1 MSLIKRIGCATST
14 GLELPWI
21 CVFDG
26 CNIKPTVRGG
36 REGSAF
42 ALSNTL
48 TIFCLNASKQ
58 GEKGEGVSNER
69 AGESGRVAV
78 VILFVGAVSSIF
90 VILKGG
96 GGKNN
101 IYGFL
106 PAIELRF
113 LQRAL
118 W

>member
-1 MSLIKRIGCATST
+1 MDLCFRWLQHKTNRQG
-14 GLELPWI
+14 
-21 CVFDG
+21 
-26 CNIKPTVRGG
+26 N
-36 REGSAF
+36 EGSAF

-58 GEKGEGVSNER
+58 GEKGEGVSNDR
-69 AGESGRVAV
+69 ASELASAVAV

-90 VILKGG
+90 VILKGS

-106 PAIELRF
+106 PASELGF